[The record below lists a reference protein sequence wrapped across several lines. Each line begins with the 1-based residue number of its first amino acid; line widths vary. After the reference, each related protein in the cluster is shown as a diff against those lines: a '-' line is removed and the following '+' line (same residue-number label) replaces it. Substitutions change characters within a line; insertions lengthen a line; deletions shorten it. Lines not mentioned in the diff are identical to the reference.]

1 MKYIVA
7 ITEELQRRL
16 TVEAESKEQAYEIV
30 RHKYNNEEIVLDDS
44 DYSGTEIGVWTEE
57 EERIVN
63 KLFNRRETRGTVG

>member
-30 RHKYNNEEIVLDDS
+30 RRKYNNEEIVLDDS